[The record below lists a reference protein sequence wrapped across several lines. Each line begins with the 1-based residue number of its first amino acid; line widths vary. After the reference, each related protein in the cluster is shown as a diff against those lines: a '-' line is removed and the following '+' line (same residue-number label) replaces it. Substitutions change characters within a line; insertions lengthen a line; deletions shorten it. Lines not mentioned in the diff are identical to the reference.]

1 MVGARYAASRPVNRR
16 AAISPLDDFGIDAIP
31 IGDEEILNFN
41 TASFL
46 YNSLAYSAIGI
57 NLNGYAVVG
66 GGGAADNLCCPP
78 GPIPNPGTPNN
89 VLAPFWSDLD
99 GTGAPGIFAGTLT
112 DGTNDFLVLKS
123 HVNTFRHR
131 GPEGVPGMD
140 RAQRRAGH
148 VYVRVRR
155 GQPADGQRDS
165 AEPVIVG
172 AENEDGSAGQELRAC
187 RPKTSSSPSPD
198 PIPSPGVVMQFA
210 VQGIHKGTGT
220 VTTKMTTPV
229 LAGTTIAVSS
239 NVEVKRR
246 R

>member
-1 MVGARYAASRPVNRR
+1 MVGAPGAPSIAPGESPGGYL
-16 AAISPLDDFGIDAIP
+16 PLDDFGIDAIP

-46 YNSLAYSAIGI
+46 YNGLAYSTIGI
-57 NLNGYAVVG
+57 DSNGYAVVG

-78 GPIPNPGTPNN
+78 GPIPNPGAPNN

-112 DGTNDFLVLKS
+112 DGTNDFLVLEWR
-123 HVNTFRHR
+123 VNAFGTADQKVFQVWI
-131 GPEGVPGMD
+131 GLNGVQDISFAYDEANLPTD
-140 RAQRRAGH
+140 AGLS
-148 VYVRVRR
+148 
-155 GQPADGQRDS
+155 Q
-165 AEPVIVG
+165 PVIVG
-172 AENEDGSAGQELRAC
+172 AENEDGSAGQDLGALPTEDLVV
-187 RPKTSSSPSPD
+187 TSTD
-198 PIPSPGVVMQFA
+198 PIPGQSIVMQFA

-229 LAGTTIAVSS
+229 LAGTTVVSS